1 MIITSSDCFEILRV
15 INKMEIKKDLIKSII
30 EIVKVKT
37 KADKVQGKLLA
48 IAEKEEKEIRQV
60 VEQNIVLAENF
71 ENLDSEMKENMLEII
86 FTIIENI
93 PKAEQEVYKVLSKL
107 NNCPIKEVKEWEADK
122 LILAIKEIATNESF
136 QRFFS
141 SMTK

>member
-30 EIVKVKT
+30 EIVKVQAKV
-37 KADKVQGKLLA
+37 DKVQGKLLA
-48 IAEKEEKEIRQV
+48 IAQKEEKELRQV
-60 VEQNIVLAENF
+60 VEENIDLAEKF
-71 ENLDSEMKENMLEII
+71 ENLDSEMKENMIEIV
-86 FTIIENI
+86 FTIVENI

-122 LILAIKEIATNESF
+122 LILAIKEIATSESF

>member
-1 MIITSSDCFEILRV
+1 MIITSGDCFEILRV
-15 INKMEIKKDLIKSII
+15 INKMEIRKELIKSIV
-30 EIVKVKT
+30 EIVKVQAKV
-37 KADKVQGKLLA
+37 DKVQTKLLA

-60 VEQNIVLAENF
+60 VEENINLAEKLESFN
-71 ENLDSEMKENMLEII
+71 SEMQENVLEII

-122 LILAIKEIATNESF
+122 LIIVIKEIATNESF

>member
-60 VEQNIVLAENF
+60 VEENIILAENF
-71 ENLDSEMKENMLEII
+71 ENLDSEMKENMLVII

-107 NNCPIKEVKEWEADK
+107 NNCPVKEVKEWEADK
-122 LILAIKEIATNESF
+122 LILAIKEIVTNESF